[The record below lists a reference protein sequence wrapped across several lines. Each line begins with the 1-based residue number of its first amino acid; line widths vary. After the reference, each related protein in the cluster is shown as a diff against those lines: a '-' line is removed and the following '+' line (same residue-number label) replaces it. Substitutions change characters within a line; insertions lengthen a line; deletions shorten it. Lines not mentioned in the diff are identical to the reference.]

1 MPQPRRG
8 ALVTIVWAGL
18 AVGAVYALVAVGYNI
33 PLSQSGT
40 FNFAQGQLVVL
51 AAFLAWF
58 TITDHGWP
66 WWASA
71 LFSAAVCGAI
81 GFVEEIV
88 AVRPLDRFRGGHGV
102 LVTTVGAS
110 VVIEGILEATWG
122 ATPQSV
128 NFFGGQNAFT
138 LLGGRLVPVDIWLV
152 VIAVVVAVAMHL
164 VSRYTPW
171 GLKGRAAND
180 NPEAAKAKG
189 VNVIA
194 LRSTAFALAGA
205 LAGLLGPVIGP
216 QVGVDVD
223 VSITLTIFGFVA
235 LALGGFGSYPGCL
248 LGGLAVGL
256 IQSYASRYLGV
267 NYPPLILF
275 GILLLILLLKPTG
288 LFGRRA
294 LRTV

>member
-1 MPQPRRG
+1 
-8 ALVTIVWAGL
+8 VTIVWAGL
-18 AVGAVYALVAVGYNI
+18 AVGAVYALVAIGYNM

-51 AAFLAWF
+51 GAFLAWF
-58 TITDHGWP
+58 TISDHGWP
-66 WWASA
+66 WWAAA
-71 LFSAAVCGAI
+71 LFGAAACGAI

-88 AVRPLDRFRGGHGV
+88 AVRPVTRIRGGHGV

-122 ATPQSV
+122 ATPKSV
-128 NFFGGQNAFT
+128 AFFGGQNAFT
-138 LLGGRLVPVDIWLV
+138 LLGGRTEPVDLWLI
-152 VIAVVVAVAMHL
+152 VIAVIIAASMQL
-164 VSRYTPW
+164 VSRYTAW
-171 GLKGRAAND
+171 GLGGRAAND

-189 VNVIA
+189 VNVTA
-194 LRSTAFALAGA
+194 LRTTAFALAGA

-216 QVGVDVD
+216 EVGVDVS

-235 LALGGFGSYPGCL
+235 LALGGFGSYLGCL
-248 LGGLAVGL
+248 IGGLAVGL
-256 IQSYASRYLGV
+256 IQACASRYLGV

-294 LRTV
+294 LRAV